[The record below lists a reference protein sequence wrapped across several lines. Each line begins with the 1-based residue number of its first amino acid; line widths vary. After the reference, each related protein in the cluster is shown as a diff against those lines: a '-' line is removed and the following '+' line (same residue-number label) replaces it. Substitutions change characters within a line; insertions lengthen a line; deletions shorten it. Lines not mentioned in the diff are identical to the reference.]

1 MLNVQYWMLNTEC
14 LTKEPDATGIRLF
27 SFRDQE
33 GDR

>member
-1 MLNVQYWMLNTEC
+1 MLNVQDWVLDSEY
-14 LTKEPDATGIRLF
+14 LTQEPGATGIRLF